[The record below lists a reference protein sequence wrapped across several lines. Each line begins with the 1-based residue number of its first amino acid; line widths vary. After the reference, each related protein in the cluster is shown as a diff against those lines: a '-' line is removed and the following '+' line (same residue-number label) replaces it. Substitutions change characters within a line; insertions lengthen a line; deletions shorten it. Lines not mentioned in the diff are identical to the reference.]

1 MCCDVTVMYILGTFI
16 ARVIKSSAGY
26 PIVRYMNPLTPSI
39 SYHQSIYHLKFIY
52 PVSCTYHLSLS
63 YLLSTYLSSTC
74 HQFIIYLSSIYY
86 LAIIYLL
93 SSYRISIISL
103 SYIYHLPIIYLS
115 SIYLSSICHPS
126 LINLLSIYHICI
138 AEEDDVQNK
147 EESHPNLHGS
157 QRLQVFLVYLHSYLR
172 HVGHR
177 QERSANAL
185 TTLEIR

>member
-1 MCCDVTVMYILGTFI
+1 MY
-16 ARVIKSSAGY
+16 
-26 PIVRYMNPLTPSI
+26 
-39 SYHQSIYHLKFIY
+39 
-52 PVSCTYHLSLS
+52 LSLS
-63 YLLSTYLSSTC
+63 CINHKSIMYLLSRYLSSTINLSSIYRIS
-74 HQFIIYLSSIYY
+74 IIYLSYISY

-93 SSYRISIISL
+93 SHYHISFIYFSSIYHISII
-103 SYIYHLPIIYLS
+103 HLS
-115 SIYLSSICHPS
+115 SIYHRHI
-126 LINLLSIYHICI
+126 INLLSIFHICI